1 VIEIMGDFFQNGIIT
16 TVHKIGDRPI
26 SEIERELK
34 QFSRKRPLAL
44 VLPSLYS
51 ELQGTALPKII
62 DELEKIDY
70 IQEIIIGLDR
80 ANKEEYQHAK
90 EFFSRLPQYHRVI
103 WQDGPGM
110 RKLDGLLKERGLM
123 IGEPG
128 KGRNA
133 WFCFGYVLAAGR
145 TRAVA
150 IHDCD
155 ILTYDRNLLARL
167 YYPVANQAFGFK
179 YCKGYYA
186 RVSDSLNGRVVR
198 LFITPLIRSLKR
210 ILGQY
215 DYLDYMDSFRYPL
228 AGEFSMSV
236 DVVENVRIPNDWGL
250 EVGVLSEVFRNY
262 SLKQICQVDVA
273 DNYDHKHQ
281 RLSAGD
287 PNAGLS
293 KMTIDIAK
301 SIYRTLASMGVVFSE
316 EFFRTIKATYMRTAF
331 DFVDKYYYDARING
345 LNYDRHSEEENVEVF
360 IRSIIMAGEQ
370 FLANPMEVPL
380 IPNWSR
386 VISAI
391 PEFYDLLF
399 KIVEED
405 NH

>member
-1 VIEIMGDFFQNGIIT
+1 MSDFFQNGIIT

-26 SEIERELK
+26 SELEIELK
-34 QFSRKRPLAL
+34 QYSRKRPLAL

-70 IQEIIIGLDR
+70 IQEIVIGLDR
-80 ANKEEYQHAK
+80 ANKEEYEHAK
-90 EFFSRLPQYHRVI
+90 EFFSRLPQYHRII

-110 RKLDGLLKERGLM
+110 QKMNDLLKERDLT

-167 YYPVANQAFGFK
+167 YYPVANQNFGFK

-198 LFITPLIRSLKR
+198 LFITPLVRSLKR
-210 ILGQY
+210 IIGQY

-236 DVVENVRIPNDWGL
+236 DVVETIRIPNDWGL

-287 PNAGLS
+287 PNTGLS

-316 EFFRTIKATYMRTAF
+316 EFFRTIKATYMRTAY
-331 DFVDKYYYDARING
+331 DFVDKYYYDALING
-345 LNYDRHSEEENVEVF
+345 LKYDRHSEEENVEVF

-380 IPNWSR
+380 IPSWRR

-399 KIVEED
+399 KTVEED
-405 NH
+405 NQ

>member
-1 VIEIMGDFFQNGIIT
+1 MGDFFQNGVIT
-16 TVHKIGDRPI
+16 TIHKIKTRPI
-26 SEIERELK
+26 EELERELK

-51 ELQGTALPKII
+51 ELEGDALPNII
-62 DELEKIDY
+62 EELRKVDY
-70 IQEIIIGLDR
+70 IQEIVVGLDR
-80 ANKEEYQHAK
+80 ANKEEFEHAK
-90 EFFSRLPQYHRVI
+90 KFFSRLPQHHRVI

-110 RKLDGLLKERGLM
+110 QKLNDLLKEYGLST
-123 IGEPG
+123 GSPG

-145 TRAVA
+145 SRAVA

-155 ILTYDRNLLARL
+155 ILTYDRNMLAVL
-167 YYPVANQAFGFK
+167 YYPVANPNFGFK
-179 YCKGYYA
+179 YCKGYYS
-186 RVSDSLNGRVVR
+186 RVSDRLNGRVAR
-198 LFITPLIRSLKR
+198 LFITPLVRSLIR
-210 ILGQY
+210 IFGQNEY
-215 DYLDYMDSFRYPL
+215 LDYLDSYRYPL
-228 AGEFSMSV
+228 AGEFSMGV
-236 DVVENVRIPNDWGL
+236 DVIENIRIPNDWGL
-250 EVGVLSEVFRNY
+250 EVGILSEVYRNY
-262 SLKQICQVDVA
+262 ALKQICQVDIA

-281 RLSAGD
+281 PLSPDD

-316 EFFRTIKATYMRTAF
+316 EFFRTIKAAYLRTAF
-331 DFVDKYYYDARING
+331 DFVDKYYYDAQING
-345 LNYDRHSEEENVEVF
+345 LSYDRHAEEESVEVF
-360 IRSIIMAGEQ
+360 IRSIIIAGEQ

-399 KIVEED
+399 KTVEED
-405 NH
+405 NK

>member
-1 VIEIMGDFFQNGIIT
+1 MGDFFQNGVIT
-16 TVHKIGDRPI
+16 TVHKIRERPI
-26 SEIERELK
+26 AELESELK
-34 QFSRKRPLAL
+34 QFSRTRPLAL

-62 DELEKIDY
+62 DELQKIEY
-70 IQEIIIGLDR
+70 IQEIVIGLDR
-80 ANKEEYQHAK
+80 ANNEEYEHAK
-90 EFFSRLPQYHRVI
+90 VFFSQLPQHHRVI

-110 RKLDGLLKERGLM
+110 IKLNDMLRNHGLT
-123 IGEPG
+123 IGDPG

-145 TRAVA
+145 TRVVA

-155 ILTYDRNLLARL
+155 ILTYSRNLLARL
-167 YYPVANQAFGFK
+167 YYPVAYSSFGFK

-198 LFITPLIRSLKR
+198 LFITPLFRSLKK
-210 ILGQY
+210 ILGQLE
-215 DYLDYMDSFRYPL
+215 YLDYMDSFRYSL
-228 AGEFSMSV
+228 AGEFAMGT
-236 DVVENVRIPNDWGL
+236 DVMETIRIPNDWGL
-250 EVGVLSEVFRNY
+250 EVGILSDVYRNY
-262 SLKQICQVDVA
+262 ALKQICQVDIA

-281 RLSAGD
+281 RLSADD
-287 PNAGLS
+287 PNEGLS

-316 EFFRTIKATYMRTAF
+316 EFFRTIKATYMRIAF
-331 DFVDKYYYDARING
+331 DFVDKYYYDAKING
-345 LNYDRHSEEENVEVF
+345 LAYDRHSEEENVEVF
-360 IRSIIMAGEQ
+360 IRSIIIAGEQ

-380 IPNWSR
+380 IPSWRR
-386 VISAI
+386 VLAAI

-399 KIVEED
+399 RTVEED

>member
-1 VIEIMGDFFQNGIIT
+1 MADFFQNGIIT

-26 SEIERELK
+26 EEIERELK

-51 ELQGTALPKII
+51 ELQGTALPKIL
-62 DELEKIDY
+62 DELEKLDY
-70 IQEIIIGLDR
+70 IQEIVIGLDR
-80 ANKEEYQHAK
+80 ASKEEYEHAK
-90 EFFSRLPQYHRVI
+90 SFFTRLPQHHRVI

-110 RKLDGLLKERGLM
+110 QALNDRLKDQGLS

-145 TRAVA
+145 ARAVA

-155 ILTYDRNLLARL
+155 ILTYDRNLVARL
-167 YYPVANQAFGFK
+167 FYPVANSNFGFK

-198 LFITPLIRSLKR
+198 LFITPLIRSLKK
-210 ILGQY
+210 ILGQI

-236 DVVENVRIPNDWGL
+236 DVVETIRIPSDWGL

-262 SLKQICQVDVA
+262 SLKQICQVDIA

-281 RLSAGD
+281 QLSPDD
-287 PNAGLS
+287 PNTGLS

-331 DFVDKYYYDARING
+331 DFVDKYFYDARING

-360 IRSIIMAGEQ
+360 IRSIIIAGEQ

-386 VISAI
+386 VLSAI

-399 KIVEED
+399 QTVEED
-405 NH
+405 NQ